1 MKTKTSVLSG
11 LSSCLARAGS
21 RFAAIAAVLV
31 ASAGSLSA
39 TQVAWISGGPNAD
52 TSSGAG
58 YVDGDLTAQAEYN
71 TPSGIAIDI
80 SGDNLVVADKNNNAV
95 RVLVFSQNTTYTL
108 LTYTNNVQANNLF
121 TQPIGVALDPEY
133 NLFVLCRGTGK
144 NGYVMEFDYMG
155 NLIATNMAN
164 IANAGGIAL
173 DGNDNIFVTAS
184 NSVFEVSSLTG
195 AVTNL
200 ATITAA
206 NSSLQGIVVKHNG
219 LLAVCDTGRNGIL
232 LINPGSGVVTT
243 NAGFHGQ
250 GDFVSAQNIAYSNT
264 ATFYQPSGITE
275 SGDGTLIVTDY
286 GNGRVKAVL
295 ANGEVTNVYGIS
307 SKYWSPAASGYP
319 GFQDGT
325 VALPDNYGGV
335 AGREEYGVVVA
346 PDGSLYVSEDYYHI
360 IRHVTG
366 AGFVPEPVPP
376 NPPQSLIATVV
387 TNSGLVGVELQWS
400 GSQGATNYLVE
411 RSPSTNS
418 FTIIGQSTGNN
429 FLDTNVIAGYTY
441 YYVVQAEGSG
451 GISGISPIAGV
462 TIPIPPPPAP
472 NIGWYDFEG
481 SVQFGFF
488 AVMHPISPGNPYI
501 AHNPLDLAIDP
512 TVYNG
517 VSTYYITSPPGP
529 TNASAS
535 YVVSNGS
542 TPPEYINGQII
553 GSVDVNPLPPLS
565 LSNGVVTVEAVN
577 VNGANEDSAVAS
589 ASVKYEIGNPTISSP
604 NGGSLNAAQFTVSD
618 VSTNVIFYYTLDGSD
633 PTNAPTSQQ
642 VYSTNGVI
650 NLSLNGSTN
659 IFFEVRAIGYG
670 PEADYLMSGIASY
683 VFTPGTFVPNEIS
696 WGFASGEGSSEFIG
710 AAGQNF
716 VAPVTLTMLPG
727 VSLFSLQFNMT
738 VSTSGP
744 GVTNPAPING
754 PFSFQSML
762 MQPIPNTQP
771 QIYTNIPPLVLAA
784 EYAGPGLEDTNYV
797 IYNGEPFV
805 NLTVSN
811 GNELAVGWAERA
823 GFTNLYNT
831 KAQTLITYSIAHDT
845 LYPSTAQG
853 QPNGVFAGGY
863 MFQLSSNAVNG
874 QQYQIELSRASG
886 TSDGVGAPGSG
897 VDIYAADLTNSA
909 SLAPGTLSGI
919 KNVTVGSIPYLVG
932 NVYPFRWFNAGDF
945 GNSNLQS
952 ADIEQVLQ
960 SAIYDL
966 NVPPVNPLSTNAS
979 GGYTIVCD
987 MYDAEDSCGHLG
999 YLDNNPADNNY
1010 GYYTNAGPLTLAN
1023 EQQLFDGNYSLVNNM
1038 AFGDGKLDI
1047 SDIYLTFLRSEFT
1060 NDFVWFQRMWTNGV
1074 RVASPIWAPGVIPPG
1089 TGGGGVGG
1097 GQPAVTLSITNTPIV
1112 NFTSTDFVA
1121 SAGQTLSIPIS
1132 ASVFG
1137 PYPMRMLML
1146 NMSVVPL
1153 DGSPALTSAINF
1165 TPSAS
1170 MNTAFGSATPYY
1182 VNSSGN
1188 GNYSAAWLPLTP
1200 NVIQLPGYAN
1210 TANLGTL
1217 TVTIPTNATSMSAY
1231 AVHFDTASGSPSGLL
1246 SFPSRTLTGLITL
1259 CSRTNSS
1266 YSDGIPDSWRLRYFG
1281 TIDNE
1286 LSVSNADADGTGMNN
1301 WQKYCAGLNPVD
1313 CSSVL
1318 NEGSDRAM
1326 AQSAQDMV
1334 LYWPSVSGKVY
1345 TIKRSSS
1352 LFPPQWTTISTNVGN
1367 GTYMEIHDSAG
1378 GPSRYYEVTTP

>member
-58 YVDGDLTAQAEYN
+58 YVDGDLTQFAEYN
-71 TPSGIAIDI
+71 TPSGLAIDI

-95 RVLVFSQNTTYTL
+95 RVLVFSQNTAYTL

-121 TQPIGVALDPEY
+121 TQPIGVALDPQY

-155 NLIATNMAN
+155 NLIATNMSS
-164 IANAGGIAL
+164 ITNAGGIAI
-173 DGNDNIFVTAS
+173 DNNDDIFVTAS
-184 NSVFEVSSLTG
+184 NEVFEIPSLTG
-195 AVTNL
+195 TVTGL

-232 LINPGSGVVTT
+232 LINPLTGLVST

-295 ANGEVTNVYGIS
+295 PSGEVTNVYGIA

-360 IRHVTG
+360 IRHVTS
-366 AGFVPEPVPP
+366 AGFEPEPVPP
-376 NPPQSLIATVV
+376 TPPTSLTATVV
-387 TNSGLVGVELQWS
+387 TNSGLVGVLLQWS

-411 RSPSTNS
+411 RSTSTNS
-418 FTIIGQSTGNN
+418 FSLIGVTAANN
-429 FLDTNVIAGYTY
+429 FLDTNVVAGYTY
-441 YYVVQAEGSG
+441 FYVVQAEGSG
-451 GISGISPIAGV
+451 GVSAISPIAGI
-462 TIPIPPPPAP
+462 TIPIPPPSAP
-472 NIGWYDFEG
+472 EIGWYDFELNG
-481 SVQFGFF
+481 LEYLSTI
-488 AVMHPISPGNPYI
+488 HPQSPGIPFIANNPI
-501 AHNPLDLAIDP
+501 NVAITYTP
-512 TVYNG
+512 G
-517 VSTYYITSPPGP
+517 ISTFYITSPPFP
-529 TNASAS
+529 SNSPASTIVAAA
-535 YVVSNGS
+535 S
-542 TPPEYINGQII
+542 TPPVYEDGQVF
-553 GSVDVNPLPPLS
+553 GSANVNSLPPLPT
-565 LSNGVVTVEAVN
+565 SNGVVTIQAVN
-577 VNGANEDSAVAS
+577 VNGVNEDSSVSS
-589 ASVKYEIGNPTISSP
+589 ATFEFVIGNPTITPP
-604 NGGSLNAAQFTVSD
+604 NGGQLNAAQFTVSD

-659 IFFEVRAIGYG
+659 IYFEVRAIGYG
-670 PEADYLMSGIASY
+670 PEANYKMSGIASY
-683 VFTPGTFVPNEIS
+683 VFTPGTYVPNEIS
-696 WGFASGEGSSEFIG
+696 WGFASGECSSEFIG
-710 AAGQNF
+710 APGQLF
-716 VAPVTLTMLPG
+716 IAPVTLTMLPG
-727 VSLFSLQFNMT
+727 VSLYSLQFNMT
-738 VSTSGP
+738 VSSTGA
-744 GVTNPAPING
+744 GITNPAPTAG
-754 PFSFQSML
+754 PFHFQSML
-762 MQPIPNTQP
+762 MKPVPNDPGVFTV
-771 QIYTNIPPLVLAA
+771 IPPYALAS
-784 EYAGPGLEDTNYV
+784 EVPQTIDPNYV
-797 IYNGEPFV
+797 NYNGLQFV
-805 NLTVSN
+805 NLAVSN
-811 GNELAVGWAERA
+811 GNELAVGWVERA
-823 GFTNLYNT
+823 GQTNLYNT
-831 KAQTLITYSIAHDT
+831 LSQTLIKFSLAHDD
-845 LYPSTAQG
+845 LFPNAVQG
-853 QPNGVFAGGY
+853 EPNGVIVGGY
-863 MFQLSSNAVNG
+863 MFELSPTAVDG
-874 QQYQIELSRASG
+874 QQYQLELSRASG
-886 TSDGVGAPGSG
+886 TSDGVGAPGNG
-897 VDIYAADLTNSA
+897 VNIYAADLTNFT

-932 NVYPFRWFNAGDF
+932 NVYPFHWFNAGDF

-952 ADIEQVLQ
+952 ADIEQVFQ
-960 SAIYDL
+960 SAVYGLNTPVVDL
-966 NVPPVNPLSTNAS
+966 TSFNGSGYSNVS
-979 GGYTIVCD
+979 D
-987 MYDAEDSCGHLG
+987 MYDAMDSCGHLG
-999 YLDNNPADNNY
+999 YLDNNPGDVNF
-1010 GYYTNAGPLTLAN
+1010 GFYTNAGPLTLAQK
-1023 EQQLFDGNYSLVNNM
+1023 QQLFSGNYSLVNNM
-1038 AFGDGKLDI
+1038 AFGDGALDV
-1047 SDIYLTFLRSEFT
+1047 SDLYLTFLRSEFT

-1074 RVASPIWAPGVIPPG
+1074 RVANPIWAPGVIPPG

-1121 SAGQTLSIPIS
+1121 SAGQTLSIPIN

-1137 PYPMRMLML
+1137 PYPMRMVML

-1165 TPSAS
+1165 TPNAS
-1170 MNTAFGSATPYY
+1170 MNTAFGSSNPYS
-1182 VNSSGN
+1182 VNSTGN
-1188 GNYSAAWLPLTP
+1188 ENYSAAWLPFTP
-1200 NVIQLPGYAN
+1200 NVTQLPGYAG
-1210 TANLGTL
+1210 TASLGTL

-1231 AVHFDTASGSPSGLL
+1231 AIHFDAASGSPSGLL
-1246 SFPSRTLTGLITL
+1246 SFPSRTFTGLITL

-1281 TIDNE
+1281 TVNNE

-1313 CSSVL
+1313 TSSVL
-1318 NEGSDRAM
+1318 NEGSDQAM
-1326 AQSAQDMV
+1326 AQSTQDMV
-1334 LYWPSVSGKVY
+1334 LYWPSVSGKTY
-1345 TIKRSSS
+1345 IIKRSSS
-1352 LFPPQWTTISTNVGN
+1352 LFSPHWTAISTNIGN
-1367 GTYMEIHDSAG
+1367 GTYMEIHDSAS
-1378 GPSRYYEVTTP
+1378 GPTRYYEVTTP